1 MATRNRE
8 LEMVQDFAP
17 DQAAQALLNL
27 RCAVDHCHDA
37 IFIADSNGKIEF
49 VNAAFEAMT
58 GYSAHEAMEGGLAL
72 IIKRDPTGDRKQTSA
87 SSGVALEEIM
97 EKGFYRGAIST
108 ARKDARL
115 IRLDLAVTVV
125 RDYRTRAASV
135 VCTARDITD
144 DGKRDRAQAACCAR
158 RAPHVPARIVERGS
172 GRGAELDRA
181 ARGRGQLHGPRTAG
195 ADAGR
200 GGPRCQ
206 VAAGSPDSLVIA

>member
-17 DQAAQALLNL
+17 DRAAQALLNL

-72 IIKRDPTGDRKQTSA
+72 IIKRDPTGDRKPISTA
-87 SSGVALEEIM
+87 SGVGLEEIR

-115 IRLDLAVTVV
+115 IRMDLAVTVV
-125 RDYRTRAASV
+125 RDYRTREASL

-144 DGKRDRAQAACCAR
+144 EGELRAELSDAR
-158 RAPHVPARIVERGS
+158 RMDTIATVAS
-172 GRGAELDRA
+172 GVAHDFNNLLMVISAYAELGLQTLYCDHPLR
-181 ARGRGQLHGPRTAG
+181 RNL
-195 ADAGR
+195 DAILSAVGE
-200 GGPRCQ
+200 Q
-206 VAAGSPDSLVIA
+206 QS

>member
-8 LEMVQDFAP
+8 LEIVQDFAP

-37 IFIADSNGKIEF
+37 IFITDSNGKIEF

-58 GYSAHEAMEGGLAL
+58 GYSAHEAMEGGLGL

-87 SSGVALEEIM
+87 SSGVGLEEIM

-115 IRLDLAVTVV
+115 IRMDLAVTVV

-135 VCTARDITD
+135 VSTARDLPD
-144 DGKRDRAQAACCAR
+144 EAELRAELSDAR
-158 RAPHVPARIVERGS
+158 RMDTIATVAS
-172 GRGAELDRA
+172 GVAHDFHNLLMVISAYAELGLQTLYCDHPLRRNLEEILSA
-181 ARGRGQLHGPRTAG
+181 VRQ
-195 ADAGR
+195 
-200 GGPRCQ
+200 Q
-206 VAAGSPDSLVIA
+206 QS